1 MMGSY
6 ESAPLEV
13 SMDTLERE
21 QENIEESLDDLLTFP
36 TLKGLRHSL
45 KMIEV
50 HFFNNEKFM
59 EQRACE
65 QRTYQSQINGQQH
78 ILNLARK
85 VLNGP
90 RQELSTKSC

>member
-21 QENIEESLDDLLTFP
+21 QENIEESLDDLLIFP

-45 KMIEV
+45 KMIEA
-50 HFFNNEKFM
+50 HFLNNEKFM
-59 EQRACE
+59 EQRTCE
-65 QRTYQSQINGQQH
+65 QRTYQSQIDGQQL

-90 RQELSTKSC
+90 RQELSTKCC